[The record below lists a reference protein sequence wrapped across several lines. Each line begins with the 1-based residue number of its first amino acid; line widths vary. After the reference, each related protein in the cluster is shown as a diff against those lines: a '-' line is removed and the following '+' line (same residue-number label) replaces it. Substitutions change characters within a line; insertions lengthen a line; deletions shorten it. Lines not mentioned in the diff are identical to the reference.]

1 MRPLVLGLIAVSVF
15 LAWSRVE
22 GAYAPTDWYPGAFVL
37 LVLAAVVSWGGS
49 LPRHAL
55 RAVTF
60 FGLFTLWS
68 FLSIAWADAKGD
80 AWDGANR
87 TLLLFTVYT
96 LFVVLPWRPRDA
108 ALLLGVLATGTAVVG
123 TWVFLAW
130 AESGVVEGRF
140 SEPAGYANANA
151 ALFLIAFWPAAVLAS
166 RRETPWPAR
175 GLLFA
180 VAGLLLQFGVL
191 AQSRGS
197 LPAFVLALVLY
208 VALVPDRVRSLVLLL
223 PIGAAAALSLGR
235 LLGVY
240 RADPGEE
247 LGQAVAAAQTALIVT
262 AASLAVS
269 GVVVGLLEQHRGR
282 RSDRCASAPSSRRAA
297 RVLVLGAGGGPPG

>member
-1 MRPLVLGLIAVSVF
+1 MSVF

-37 LVLAAVVSWGGS
+37 LVLAAVASWGCIGS

-60 FGLFTLWS
+60 FGRFTLWS

-96 LFVVLPWRPRDA
+96 LFVVIPWRPRDA
-108 ALLLGVLATGTAVVG
+108 ALLLGVLATGTAAVG

-151 ALFLIAFWPAAVLAS
+151 ALFLTAFWPAAVLAS

-223 PIGAAAALSLGR
+223 PIGAVTTLSLGR

-247 LGQAVAAAQTALIVT
+247 LGQALAAAQTALIVT
-262 AASLAVS
+262 AVFAR
-269 GVVVGLLEQHRGR
+269 GVRRCHRTPG
-282 RSDRCASAPSSRRAA
+282 AAPKTRMD
-297 RVLVLGAGGGPPG
+297 